1 MSLQKNIKYVKINI
15 YISGWIFEKVI
26 DGYKSSVPS
35 TPHPP
40 PKLSSPKL
48 LEKWQLSE
56 YPN

>member
-48 LEKWQLSE
+48 L
-56 YPN
+56 